1 MSLPLSKK
9 VYFDKAIKANNHF
22 GDKLNKLK
30 EYNLRI
36 FYLNI
41 NGLESDKNKL
51 TQLCM
56 NLCSM
61 RVSIICITEINS
73 NWKNNY
79 LLQRFIN
86 LFV

>member
-41 NGLESDKNKL
+41 NGLESDKR
-51 TQLCM
+51 Q
-56 NLCSM
+56 
-61 RVSIICITEINS
+61 INS
-73 NWKNNY
+73 VMHES
-79 LLQRFIN
+79 LLNEGFYH
-86 LFV
+86 LHH